1 MMNQLIKDK
10 IFLFSKFNY
19 LLITILPITILI
31 GSLISNIVI
40 ILISFFFILD
50 LIQRKNNFII
60 KDKNFYFLLII
71 YLYLIFNSYF
81 VSKNPEAPFKALSF
95 IRFIL
100 LSYAIYF
107 YLKIF
112 NNSFLKYWAVIFFVV
127 SFDILFEFFVGFNT
141 LGFKS
146 DYIGRIASFTGDELK
161 IGGFYY
167 GFLFICLLS
176 FSKKKIFIPLL
187 IIFLLIALVIGERSN
202 FLKIIIMYFTYF
214 MFFTNISF
222 LKKLTFIIVFFLITF
237 FIANSSPNL
246 KAKYNFVGI
255 FNLKQNIENIKDE
268 NFFYSVIN
276 SNRYLIHYK
285 IAVNI
290 FKQNIILGSGFKTYR
305 IESYNS
311 NNFDETLEFY
321 VGHGATHPHQLHFEI
336 LSELGLLGYFLIIL
350 NLLYLLLRQINLKKE
365 NITKSAILFLIA
377 TLVPLLPSGSFFTS
391 FTATIFFINYSFL
404 IKTDNISN
412 KKKIY

>member
-1 MMNQLIKDK
+1 M
-10 IFLFSKFNY
+10 
-19 LLITILPITILI
+19 
-31 GSLISNIVI
+31 
-40 ILISFFFILD
+40 
-50 LIQRKNNFII
+50 
-60 KDKNFYFLLII
+60 
-71 YLYLIFNSYF
+71 
-81 VSKNPEAPFKALSF
+81 
-95 IRFIL
+95 
-100 LSYAIYF
+100 
-107 YLKIF
+107 
-112 NNSFLKYWAVIFFVV
+112 
-127 SFDILFEFFVGFNT
+127 GFNT
-141 LGFKS
+141 LGFRS

-237 FIANSSPNL
+237 FIANNSPNM
-246 KAKYNFVGI
+246 KAKYNFVDI
-255 FNLKQNIENIKDE
+255 LNLKQNIENIKDE
-268 NFFYSVIN
+268 NFFNSMIN
-276 SNRYLIHYK
+276 SNRYFVHYK

-311 NNFDETLEFY
+311 NNFDETLEFS
-321 VGHGATHPHQLHFEI
+321 VGYGATHPHQLHFEI

>member
-1 MMNQLIKDK
+1 MNQLIKEK

-19 LLITILPITILI
+19 FLITILPITILI
-31 GSLISNIVI
+31 GSLISNITLV
-40 ILISFFFILD
+40 LISIFFILD

-81 VSKNPEAPFKALSF
+81 ISENPEALLKALSF

-112 NNSFLKYWAVIFFVV
+112 NKSFLKYWVIIFFVV

-146 DYIGRIASFTGDELK
+146 DYIGRIASFTGEELK

-176 FSKKKIFIPLL
+176 FKKRKMFIPLS
-187 IIFLLIALVIGERSN
+187 IIFLLIALAIGERSN
-202 FLKIIIMYFTYF
+202 FLKIVIMYFVYF
-214 MFFTNISF
+214 MFFENIS
-222 LKKLTFIIVFFLITF
+222 LRKKLVFVVTVFLITL
-237 FIANSSPNL
+237 FIANNSPNL
-246 KAKYNFVGI
+246 KAKYNFVDI
-255 FNLKQNIENIKDE
+255 LNLDENVKNIKNE
-268 NFFYSVIN
+268 NFVNSIIN

-285 IAVNI
+285 IAANI
-290 FKQNIILGSGFKTYR
+290 LQQNIIFGKGFKTYR

-311 NNFDETLEFY
+311 KYFDESLKFSL
-321 VGHGATHPHQLHFEI
+321 GHGATHPHQLHFEI
-336 LSELGLLGYFLIIL
+336 LSELGLLGYFLIII
-350 NLLYLLLRQINLKKE
+350 NLFYLLLRQINLKKE
-365 NITKSAILFLIA
+365 NLTKSAILFLIA
-377 TLVPLLPSGSFFTS
+377 TLFPLLPSGSFFTS

-404 IKTDNISN
+404 IKTDNIS
-412 KKKIY
+412 KIKKIC